1 MMKSAG
7 RRGSRFG
14 SEATRREGVLVEA
27 KNRVWRLRQRP
38 VGDISDDDLTLEVEP
53 IPEPGDG
60 ELLVKLDYLSLD
72 PTNRVWMSDVA
83 QYMPPV
89 AIDDAMR
96 GVICATVVT
105 SRHADFKAGDVVS
118 GLGTWADYQVA
129 VPDQV
134 SVMNGIDPTMM
145 ADAFGLFAVVGPTAY
160 FGLLDHADPKP
171 GETLVVS
178 AAAGAVGSVV
188 GQIGKIKG
196 CRVVGLAGSDDKCRW
211 IREDLGFDDAI
222 NYKSGD
228 VPAALRAACPDG
240 IDIYFDN
247 VGGAIL
253 EACLD
258 QMNLFGRIPMCGQIS
273 TYNHIE
279 DGGGPSNYDMIL
291 MQRLRVHGFIV
302 LDHMDRYPE
311 AIGALM
317 VWMAEGRLKFRVEVH
332 EGLENAVQVV
342 RKLYT
347 GDHQGKLLIRA

>member
-1 MMKSAG
+1 MDV
-7 RRGSRFG
+7 
-14 SEATRREGVLVEA
+14 ENREGPGMALE
-27 KNRVWRLRQRP
+27 NRVWRLRKRP
-38 VGDISDDDLTLEVEP
+38 VGEIADDDLTFEREEV
-53 IPEPGDG
+53 PEPSDG

-72 PTNRVWMSDVA
+72 PTNRVWMSDVV

-89 AIDDAMR
+89 ALGEAMR
-96 GVICATVVT
+96 GAVCGTVVT
-105 SRHADFKAGDVVS
+105 SKHPDFAAGDIVS
-118 GLGTWADYQVA
+118 GLGTWADYQIG
-129 VPDQV
+129 VPGQLNA
-134 SVMNGIDPTMM
+134 MGPIDPAAL

-160 FGLLDHADPKP
+160 FGLVDHASPQP

-188 GQIGKIKG
+188 GQIGKIMG
-196 CRVVGLAGSDDKCRW
+196 CRVVGLAGTDEKCAW
-211 IREDLGFDDAI
+211 IRDELGFDVAI
-222 NYKSGD
+222 NYRTAD

-247 VGGAIL
+247 VGGPIL

-279 DGGGPSNYDMIL
+279 DAVGPRNYDMIL
-291 MQRLRVHGFIV
+291 MQRVKVHGFIV

-317 VWMAEGRLKFRVEVH
+317 GWMGEGRLRFRVEIH
-332 EGLENAVQVV
+332 DGLENAVKVV
-342 RKLYT
+342 RRLYT
-347 GDHQGKLLIRA
+347 GDHQGKLLIRV

>member
-1 MMKSAG
+1 MA
-7 RRGSRFG
+7 
-14 SEATRREGVLVEA
+14 VE
-27 KNRVWRLRQRP
+27 NRVWRLRKRP
-38 VGDISDDDLTLEVEP
+38 VGEIADDDLTFEVEP
-53 IPEPGDG
+53 VPEPGDG
-60 ELLVKLDYLSLD
+60 ELLVKLDYLSPD
-72 PTNRVWMSDVA
+72 PTNRVWMSDVV

-89 AIDDAMR
+89 ALDDPMR
-96 GVICATVVT
+96 GAICGTVVT
-105 SRHADFKAGDVVS
+105 SKHPDFAPGDIVS
-118 GLGTWADYQVA
+118 GLGAWADYQVCI
-129 VPDQV
+129 PGQV
-134 SVMNGIDPTMM
+134 NAMGPIDRAAL

-160 FGLLDHADPKP
+160 FGLVDHADPQP

-196 CRVVGLAGSDDKCRW
+196 CRVVGLAGTDDKCRW
-211 IREDLGFDDAI
+211 IRDDLGFDVAI
-222 NYKSGD
+222 NYRTQD

-247 VGGAIL
+247 VGGPIL

-279 DGGGPSNYDMIL
+279 DAAGPGNYDMIL

-317 VWMAEGRLKFRVEVH
+317 GWMAEGRLQFRVEVH
-332 EGLENAVQVV
+332 DGLEHAVTLV

-347 GDHQGKLLIRA
+347 GDHQGKLLVRV